1 MIAFCGL
8 LCILLPLFLG
18 TLFFPLPFNDGQKRM
33 RYETIP
39 WATIGLIIV
48 NTIIFMVWLAPSYY
62 QSWLNATT
70 TEGYIR
76 DVYPYIE
83 NVWTYGYRIKYLR
96 EFQSVGAFVA
106 FTSMFMHGDLGHLA
120 GNMIYLWTFGHR
132 LEDACG
138 SWRFLA
144 FYLTAGMIASMGS
157 FIFEDFLGDA
167 PGIGASGAIAGVMGA
182 YLLLFFDTR
191 IGSLWLGASI
201 LRLPY
206 GLFTDKPLWR
216 WMIPIPAWALLL
228 FFLGQ
233 NIAFFVIAYGADV
246 QTGVNYLAHIT
257 GFLAGILIFF
267 FTRKDLTMRYMEGRA
282 L

>member
-1 MIAFCGL
+1 MVACCGL

-18 TLFFPLPFNDGQKRM
+18 TLVFPMPFNDGQKRM
-33 RYETIP
+33 RYATIP

-48 NTIIFMVWLAPSYY
+48 NTAIFMVWLAPAYY
-62 QSWLNATT
+62 QSQLNFISN
-70 TEGYIR
+70 EQLVR
-76 DVYPYIE
+76 DIYPYIE
-83 NVWTYGYRIKYLR
+83 SVWTYGYRLQYLR
-96 EFQSVGAFVA
+96 EHQSVGAFVG

-157 FIFEDFLGDA
+157 FIFEDFLGDV
-167 PGIGASGAIAGVMGA
+167 PGIGASGAISGVMGA

-191 IGSLWLGASI
+191 IGCLWLGGSI
-201 LRLPY
+201 IRIPY
-206 GLFTDKPLWR
+206 SLFTDKPTWR
-216 WMIPIPAWALLL
+216 WIIPIPAWLLL
-228 FFLGQ
+228 IFFLGQ
-233 NIAFFVIAYGADV
+233 NLAFFSIAYGAEV

-267 FTRKDLTMRYMEGRA
+267 FTRKDLTVRYMAGRA